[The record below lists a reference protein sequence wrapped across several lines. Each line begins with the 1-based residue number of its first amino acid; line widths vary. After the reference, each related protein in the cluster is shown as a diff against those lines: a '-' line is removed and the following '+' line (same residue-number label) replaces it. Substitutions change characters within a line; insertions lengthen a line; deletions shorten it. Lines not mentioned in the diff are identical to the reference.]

1 MKVSERNATRS
12 PNDKNVKDQGFE
24 KKRFVLTQDD
34 LIYYDKKDDSKL
46 CVTVRKRFLHS
57 SALY

>member
-46 CVTVRKRFLHS
+46 CVTVRKRFVHS
-57 SALY
+57 FALY